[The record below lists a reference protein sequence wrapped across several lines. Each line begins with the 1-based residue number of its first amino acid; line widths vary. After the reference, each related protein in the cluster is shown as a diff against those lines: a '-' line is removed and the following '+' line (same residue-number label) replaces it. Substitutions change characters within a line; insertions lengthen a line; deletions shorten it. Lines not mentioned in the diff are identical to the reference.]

1 MRIVLLT
8 QYYRPEM
15 GAPQSR
21 LFEMLRG
28 LKALGAE
35 VSVVTALPNYPE
47 GRIFKDF
54 RGRFA
59 LREERDGIALLRFW
73 LYASNSRRT
82 LPRILSMLSF
92 SFTALFAW
100 RFCRQKQPDLLVVES
115 PPLTLALTAWLLAK
129 ASGARMVTNV
139 SDLWPLSALELGALS
154 RGTLYRALERLE
166 RFVYRRS
173 AGILGQSQEI
183 VTYIRERGFGQ
194 TFLFRNGVDYARF
207 RSLEPAADQG
217 SRKVVYAGLLGVAQ
231 GILGL
236 CRALDF
242 RALGLEFHIYGAG
255 AEKEEL
261 EAYLAEHPER
271 GIYYGGV
278 LQREEIPGVLVQHH
292 AALIPLTKNIYGA
305 VPSKI
310 YEAMAAGL
318 PILFSGEGE
327 GARIV
332 AENDLG
338 WVNRPGDL
346 AALKENF
353 ARLAEADLAVMRS
366 RCRHMAATAFNRPVQ
381 VQALHRFL
389 EAL

>member
-129 ASGARMVTNV
+129 VSGARMVTNV

-173 AGILGQSQEI
+173 AG
-183 VTYIRERGFGQ
+183 FW
-194 TFLFRNGVDYARF
+194 
-207 RSLEPAADQG
+207 G
-217 SRKVVYAGLLGVAQ
+217 SRRKLLPTLGSVGLVRPSCFVT
-231 GILGL
+231 GL
-236 CRALDF
+236 IMRVSAPWSRRPTRGRA
-242 RALGLEFHIYGAG
+242 RWCM
-255 AEKEEL
+255 
-261 EAYLAEHPER
+261 
-271 GIYYGGV
+271 
-278 LQREEIPGVLVQHH
+278 LVCW
-292 AALIPLTKNIYGA
+292 G
-305 VPSKI
+305 
-310 YEAMAAGL
+310 
-318 PILFSGEGE
+318 
-327 GARIV
+327 
-332 AENDLG
+332 
-338 WVNRPGDL
+338 
-346 AALKENF
+346 
-353 ARLAEADLAVMRS
+353 
-366 RCRHMAATAFNRPVQ
+366 
-381 VQALHRFL
+381 
-389 EAL
+389 